1 MSIDKASITAIP
13 KIRNEKKA
21 KIIMDKIEGKS
32 LDDISSSQ
40 NQTIQTAL
48 LVNMKNPVLSG
59 TGNEPKVVG
68 HAFGID
74 EGVTSNG
81 IIGNNG
87 VFYIK
92 VDRIK
97 YANVISNYQ
106 NYMNFLNS
114 ITLGSYNS
122 KVYETLLESAEIED
136 NRHLFY

>member
-1 MSIDKASITAIP
+1 
-13 KIRNEKKA
+13 
-21 KIIMDKIEGKS
+21 MDKIEGKS

-59 TGNEPKVVG
+59 TGNEPNVVG

-122 KVYETLLESAEIED
+122 KVYEALLESAEIED